1 MKKNGRPN
9 KFKVE
14 SITKVYVVPLKVVE
28 DLDKFYLKKTKKY
41 LNK

>member
-9 KFKVE
+9 KFKTD
-14 SITKVYVVPLKVVE
+14 SLTKVYIVPKEVVE
-28 DLDKFYLKKTKKY
+28 ELDSFYLKKTKKY